1 MPGRRIG
8 QPGVDLAGEFVSAL
22 PGPLR
27 AVQTLDVEAA
37 ESADHRHGQP
47 VYQGPR
53 ARHVQHIVHSAAI
66 GCGPQGQGRRVLG
79 AAGRRETWG
88 RRPAM

>member
-27 AVQTLDVEAA
+27 GRTDTRRRGCRI
-37 ESADHRHGQP
+37 ADHRYGQP
-47 VYQGPR
+47 AYQGR
-53 ARHVQHIVHSAAI
+53 VLAMSSTSCTRRRLDAA
-66 GCGPQGQGRRVLG
+66 RRVK
-79 AAGRRETWG
+79 AVAG
-88 RRPAM
+88 

>member
-27 AVQTLDVEAA
+27 GP
-37 ESADHRHGQP
+37 HRHSTSRLQNRPTTGMASP
-47 VYQGPR
+47 YTR
-53 ARHVQHIVHSAAI
+53 ARVLAMSSTSCTRRRLDAA
-66 GCGPQGQGRRVLG
+66 RRVK
-79 AAGRRETWG
+79 AVAC
-88 RRPAM
+88 

>member
-22 PGPLR
+22 PEIFERP
-27 AVQTLDVEAA
+27 
-37 ESADHRHGQP
+37 HRRSTSRLQNSP
-47 VYQGPR
+47 TTAMPARIPGPR
-53 ARHVQHIVHSAAI
+53 PRHVQHIVHSAAI
-66 GCGPQGQGRRVLG
+66 GCRPQGQGRRVLG